1 MTQPLQSTL
10 ARKWVLEINTGTVI
24 SPIWTTVKGLNEYT
38 FTPGDPNLE
47 DDNVYE
53 DAGYTGQTK
62 TALATKGEAKI
73 LRRTLAT
80 DVTTYDPGQERLRAL
95 SNLLGPTGVAY
106 CRTYDRDGG
115 PEAYTFFAEVS
126 WSPEGGSPTDLESIT
141 VTLTGKGA
149 PTLISNPNAP
159 ALALPSVTSVL
170 SAAGAAGGTTAGG
183 TLVTIRGDNFKDR
196 NGTTVVTGAGGVKFG
211 ANNATSY
218 IVLDRQTIAAITP
231 AGAAATIQTIVT
243 NTTGASP
250 NTAGDDYTYA

>member
-1 MTQPLQSTL
+1 MTQPQQSTL
-10 ARKWVLEINTGTVI
+10 SRKWVLEVNTGTVA

-53 DAGYTGQTK
+53 DLGFTGQTK
-62 TALATKGEAKI
+62 TALSTKGEAKI
-73 LRRTLAT
+73 MRRTLPT
-80 DVTTYDPGQERLRAL
+80 DVTTYDPGQEKLRVL

-141 VTLTGKGA
+141 ITLTGKGA
-149 PTLISNPNAP
+149 PTLITNPNAP
-159 ALALPSVTSVL
+159 ALALPSITSL
-170 SAAGAAGGTTAGG
+170 TPATGPAAGG
-183 TLVTIRGDNFKDR
+183 TLVIIRGDNFKDR
-196 NGTTVVTGAGGVKFG
+196 NGVTVVTLAAHVTFGGT
-211 ANNATSY
+211 NATSY
-218 IVLDRQTIAAITP
+218 SVLDRQTIAAVAP
-231 AGAAATIQTIVT
+231 AHAAGSVQTVVT

-250 NTAGDDYTYA
+250 NTTADDYLYV